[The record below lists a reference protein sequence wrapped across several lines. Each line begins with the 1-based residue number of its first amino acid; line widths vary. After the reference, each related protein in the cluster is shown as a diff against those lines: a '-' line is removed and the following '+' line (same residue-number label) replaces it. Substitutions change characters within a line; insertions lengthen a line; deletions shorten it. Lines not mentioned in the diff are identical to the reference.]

1 MVCIFAELLVSGK
14 VNEKPTVVKSAG
26 HGAKIPARRNRRA
39 VQTFDNSIVS
49 ALQPGDRKPNVS
61 RRPPSNILYAF
72 PNFDKCDSLLYFPT
86 TFARHLNTGDMNALT
101 KLFSTHV
108 DRKCNV
114 ALFHCFTKFVTPKY
128 LLKTY
133 EVMNDLQPDRIMCVH
148 NTKVVE
154 NQITATLHMKF
165 TDSKAIFDAVAGSI
179 PDLQQAHLISR
190 DRKENLIHKLTR
202 FERQDDLQKHY
213 LALAELDVDVVV
225 YFRMTMNITF
235 DDVTKKITGM
245 GFAGR
250 LTSMQVANEPTLDL
264 PSAQ

>member
-1 MVCIFAELLVSGK
+1 MKS
-14 VNEKPTVVKSAG
+14 TVVKAVG
-26 HGAKIPARRNRRA
+26 HGTKLPARRNRRI
-39 VQTFDNSIVS
+39 VQKLDNSIVA
-49 ALQPGDRKPNVS
+49 ALQPTHRKPNVS

-86 TFARHLNTGDMNALT
+86 TFARHLNTGDMTALT
-101 KLFSTHV
+101 KLFNTHV
-108 DRKCNV
+108 DKKCNV
-114 ALFHCFTKFVTPKY
+114 AMFHCFKKFVTPRY
-128 LLKTY
+128 LLRSY
-133 EVMNDLQPDRIMCVH
+133 EVMNELQPDRIMCVH

-154 NQITATLHMKF
+154 NQINASIHIKF

-179 PDLQQAHLISR
+179 PDPQVAHLISR

-225 YFRMTMNITF
+225 YFHLNMNITF

-250 LTSMQVANEPTLDL
+250 LTSMQIANEPTLDL
-264 PSAQ
+264 NQAT